1 MLINKIREA
10 MNEARKG
17 NDAIRK
23 NLLVTLFSESQ
34 MVGKNKANRESTDD
48 EVVATI
54 KKFVNNTEETLK
66 FMKERNVDSGNQQHE
81 LEILQEFLPKQLSEQ
96 ELREEIKAIIESL
109 SEKSPKMMGAVMAGL
124 KAKHGA
130 NYDGKLASALVK
142 TELT

>member
-1 MLINKIREA
+1 MLINTIREA